1 MVTGLAAGFP
11 VVALAAS
18 AAASPAAS
26 AAGSVAASAAS
37 SVPAALSRQEIVEL
51 PAEDRVLDSAFEEV
65 YRIGSFGGEE
75 WETFG
80 TVAEMAFDQAG
91 NLYVADSQASR
102 VVVVSREGGF
112 VRVFGDAGEGPGEF
126 GDGPLGMTVRPDGRA
141 IVYEVERSAFQ
152 VFGADGAFERMV
164 RVGGAAGFV
173 VFQRMQAM
181 PGGVLARSDVTIMA
195 GPSGGSPSRRYVE
208 RFLLDGDEA
217 VRDTVA
223 EAWRAEGGL
232 ALAPRL
238 YAGALPDGVAFS
250 DSTAYAIKIA
260 TLDGEVSRVLTRP
273 FRPAPVTDRIR
284 DAERARRLSDVGGL
298 VERGERS
305 GGEQGVMLGRM
316 AEFLRQQ
323 VEALEFYREFPVVGG
338 MKTTWDGMIWVRR
351 NGALPGENGPVD
363 VLGTEGRY
371 VGTFPGAS
379 AMPGAFGP
387 DGLVAFAEEDEF
399 DVPVVVV
406 RRLPSEVR

>member
-1 MVTGLAAGFP
+1 MATGLAAAFP
-11 VVALAAS
+11 VVALAVS
-18 AAASPAAS
+18 AVASPAAS
-26 AAGSVAASAAS
+26 AATS
-37 SVPAALSRQEIVEL
+37 PARQEIVEL

-80 TVAEMAFDQAG
+80 AVADMAFDQAG
-91 NLYVADSQASR
+91 NLYVADGQASR
-102 VVVVSREGGF
+102 IVVVDRDGAF
-112 VRVFGDAGEGPGEF
+112 VRVFGAAGEGPGEF
-126 GDGPLGMTVRPDGRA
+126 GDGPLDMTVRPGGST
-141 IVYEVERSAFQ
+141 IVYEMERSAFQ
-152 VFGADGAFERMV
+152 IFGADGAFERMV

-173 VFQRMQAM
+173 VFRRMQAT
-181 PGGVLARSDVTIMA
+181 PGGVLAHSDVTTMA
-195 GPSGGSPSRRYVE
+195 GPSGGSPSRRFVE

-217 VRDTVA
+217 VRDTVV
-223 EAWRAEGGL
+223 EAWRAEGSL

-238 YAGALPDGVAFS
+238 YAGTLPDGVAFS

-260 TLDGEVSRVLTRP
+260 TLDGDVSRVLTRP

-284 DAERARRLSDVGGL
+284 DGERARRLSDVGGL

-305 GGEQGVMLGRM
+305 GGEQGVMMGRM

-338 MKTTWDGMIWVRR
+338 MRTTWDGKIWVRR
-351 NGALPGENGPVD
+351 NGALPGQNGPID
-363 VLGTEGRY
+363 VLGAEGRY
-371 VGTFPGAS
+371 VGTFPDAL

-387 DGLVAFAEEDEF
+387 NGLVAFAEEDEF

-406 RRLPSEVR
+406 RRLASEVR

>member
-1 MVTGLAAGFP
+1 MVTGLAAALP

-18 AAASPAAS
+18 AVASPA
-26 AAGSVAASAAS
+26 
-37 SVPAALSRQEIVEL
+37 RQEIVEL

-65 YRIGSFGGEE
+65 YRVGSFGGEE

-80 TVAEMAFDQAG
+80 DVAAMAFDQAG
-91 NLYVADSQASR
+91 NLYVADGQALR
-102 VVVVSREGGF
+102 IVVVDREGAL
-112 VRVFGDAGEGPGEF
+112 VRAFGDAGEGPGEF
-126 GDGPLGMTVRPDGRA
+126 GDGPLTMTVRRDGRA

-164 RVGGAAGFV
+164 RVGGGNGFV
-173 VFQRMQAM
+173 IFQRMQAM
-181 PGGVLARSDVTIMA
+181 PGGEVLAGTDIATMS
-195 GPSGGSPSRRYVE
+195 GPSGGSPSSRFVE

-223 EAWRAEGGL
+223 QAWRAEGGL

-260 TLDGEVSRVLTRP
+260 TLEGDVSRVLTRP
-273 FRPAPVTDRIR
+273 FRPAAMNDRIR
-284 DAERARRLSDVGGL
+284 DAERERQMGNVGGL

-305 GGEQGVMLGRM
+305 GGEQGAMMGRM
-316 AEFLRQQ
+316 AEFLRQR
-323 VEALEFYREFPVVGG
+323 VEALEFYSEFPVVGD
-338 MKTTWDGMIWVRR
+338 MKTTWDGTIWVRR
-351 NGALPGENGPVD
+351 NGALPGEDGPID
-363 VLGTEGRY
+363 VLSAEGRY
-371 VGTFPGAS
+371 VGTFPGAP